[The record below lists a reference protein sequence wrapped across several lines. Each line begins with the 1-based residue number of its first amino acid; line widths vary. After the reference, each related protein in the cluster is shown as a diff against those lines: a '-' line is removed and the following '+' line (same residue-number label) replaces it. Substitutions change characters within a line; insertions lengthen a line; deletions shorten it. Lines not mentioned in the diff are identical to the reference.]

1 MSESHTG
8 PLTGQATIE
17 PPTRQPVRFVDTS
30 LRDGNQ
36 SLWGATG
43 LTTGMV
49 EAVGPD
55 LDQIGLEAI
64 DFTSS
69 TNLLMGSKAHHEDP
83 WERISRMRAVV
94 GGTPLSAITTGMRF
108 MSWDRASETVMRL
121 SLRLMAKHGLARLQI
136 ADPLN
141 DFTAVKTIA
150 KWAKEEGIASVVAAT
165 TFTESP
171 VHTDNTYVEA
181 AREFSAEPNID
192 VVYLKDPGGLLT
204 YDRVG
209 HLVPALREVVVGK
222 PLELHSH
229 CTTGEAP
236 QVYMLAAQ
244 LGVDVLHTGI
254 GALANGTAQPEML
267 SVLDNLD
274 ALGIPYQADRAAV
287 ERASA
292 TIGRIAAAQKLPAGQ
307 TMPFD
312 LAPHAHQ
319 VPGGMLGT
327 LKRQLKELKI
337 ENDLP
342 AVIAE
347 TGAVR
352 AELGYPIMVT
362 PFSQFV
368 GSQALMNVLAA
379 KSGQERYS
387 RIPDEVVRF
396 VLGHFGTPV
405 GEVEPAVRENVR
417 AMRRAKELRTEP
429 AHDRPLEDLRAD
441 QQQKLGRDVEDEEL
455 LLRLVMAPDV
465 LESVRAAGPA
475 PAWNGAGGPTGPGAN
490 GPVESLSDVIRA
502 VNTLPNWRSIHLRHG
517 TQQVRLRRRNDAGP
531 DQTTGGSK

>member
-1 MSESHTG
+1 MTEQ
-8 PLTGQATIE
+8 PTGQTIKE
-17 PPTRQPVRFVDTS
+17 LPAREPVRFVDTS

-55 LDQIGLEAI
+55 LALIGLEAI

-69 TNLLMGSKAHHEDP
+69 TNLLMGSKTHHEDP
-83 WERISRMRAVV
+83 WERISRMHAVA

-136 ADPLN
+136 ADPMN
-141 DFTAVKTIA
+141 DFAAVRTIA
-150 KWAKEEGIASVVAAT
+150 RWAKEEGITNVVAAT

-171 VHTDNTYVEA
+171 IHTDDTYVQA
-181 AREFSAEPNID
+181 AREFSSDPNID
-192 VVYLKDPGGLLT
+192 AIYLKDPGGLLSFE
-204 YDRVG
+204 RVG
-209 HLVPALREVVVGK
+209 HLVPALRDAVVGK

-244 LGVDVLHTGI
+244 FGVDVLHTGI

-267 SVLDNLD
+267 SVMDNLD

-287 ERASA
+287 ERAAA
-292 TIGRIAAAQKLPAGQ
+292 TIGRIAAAQKLPPGQ
-307 TMPFD
+307 IMPFD

-319 VPGGMLGT
+319 VPGGMMGT

-337 ENDLP
+337 EDDLP

-379 KSGQERYS
+379 KSGQERYA

-405 GEVEPAVRENVR
+405 GEIDPMIREKVH
-417 AMRRAKELRTEP
+417 ALPRAKELLMDP

-441 QQQKLGRDVEDEEL
+441 QQQKLGRNVEDEEL
-455 LLRLVMAPDV
+455 LLRLVMAPD
-465 LESVRAAGPA
+465 LLDSVRAAGPA
-475 PAWNGAGGPTGPGAN
+475 PAWDGTGAKAGATGP
-490 GPVESLSDVIRA
+490 VQSLGDVIRA
-502 VNTLPNWRSIHLRHG
+502 VNALPNWRSLHLRRG
-517 TQQVRLRRRNDAGP
+517 NEQVRLQRRDDAGARRAA
-531 DQTTGGSK
+531 GGSK

>member
-1 MSESHTG
+1 MAE
-8 PLTGQATIE
+8 PMAGQRNTDSS
-17 PPTRQPVRFVDTS
+17 TRQPVRFVDTS

-55 LDQIGLEAI
+55 LAQIGLEAI

-69 TNLLMGSKAHHEDP
+69 TNLLMGSKTHHEDP
-83 WERISRMRAVV
+83 WERISRMHAVA

-136 ADPLN
+136 ADPMN
-141 DFTAVKTIA
+141 DFTAVRTIA
-150 KWAKEEGIASVVAAT
+150 KWAKEEGIANVVAAT

-171 VHTDNTYVEA
+171 IHLDDTYVAA
-181 AREFSAEPNID
+181 AREFSADPNID
-192 VVYLKDPGGLLT
+192 AVYLKDPGGLLT
-204 YDRVG
+204 YERTG
-209 HLVPALREVVVGK
+209 QLVPALREVVVGK

-267 SVLDNLD
+267 SVMDNLD
-274 ALGIPYQADRAAV
+274 ALGIPYQADRSAV
-287 ERASA
+287 ERAAA

-319 VPGGMLGT
+319 IPGGMMGT
-327 LKRQLKELKI
+327 LKRQLKELRI
-337 ENDLP
+337 EDDLP

-347 TGAVR
+347 AGAVR

-379 KSGQERYS
+379 KSGQDRYS

-405 GEVEPAVRENVR
+405 GQIDPMVLEKVHSLP
-417 AMRRAKELRTEP
+417 RAKELTMDP
-429 AHDRPLEDLRAD
+429 AHDRPLEELRAD
-441 QQQKLGRDVEDEEL
+441 QQHKLGREVEDEEL
-455 LLRLVMAPDV
+455 LLRLVMAPD
-465 LESVRAAGPA
+465 LLDSIRAAGPA
-475 PAWNGAGGPTGPGAN
+475 PAWDGAGAKAGPA
-490 GPVESLSDVIRA
+490 GPVESLGDVIRA
-502 VNTLPNWRSIHLRHG
+502 VNALPNWGSLDLRRG
-517 TQQVRLRRRNDAGP
+517 NQQVRLRRRDDAGANR
-531 DQTTGGSK
+531 TAGGPK

>member
-1 MSESHTG
+1 MTELSSTDS
-8 PLTGQATIE
+8 TV
-17 PPTRQPVRFVDTS
+17 RQPVRFVDTS

-55 LDQIGLEAI
+55 LARIGLEAI

-69 TNLLMGSKAHHEDP
+69 TNLLMGSKTHHEDP
-83 WERISRMRAVV
+83 WERISRMHAVA
-94 GGTPLSAITTGMRF
+94 GDTPLSAITTGMRF

-121 SLRLMAKHGLARLQI
+121 SLRLMARHGLARLQI
-136 ADPLN
+136 ADPMN
-141 DFTAVKTIA
+141 DVAAVRTIA
-150 KWAKEEGIASVVAAT
+150 KWAKEEGIGHIVAAT

-171 VHTDNTYVEA
+171 LHTDNTYVDA
-181 AREFSAEPNID
+181 AREFSKDANID
-192 VVYLKDPGGLLT
+192 AVYLKDPGGLLT
-204 YDRVG
+204 YERIG
-209 HLVPALREVVVGK
+209 HLIPALREVIVGK

-267 SVLDNLD
+267 SVMDNLD
-274 ALGIPYQADRAAV
+274 ALGIPYRADRAAV
-287 ERASA
+287 ERAAA
-292 TIGRIAAAQKLPAGQ
+292 TIQRIAEAQKLPAGQ

-319 VPGGMLGT
+319 VPGGMMGT
-327 LKRQLKELKI
+327 LKRQLKEMRI
-337 ENDLP
+337 EDDLP

-405 GEVEPAVRENVR
+405 GQIDPLVRDKVN
-417 AMRRAKELRTEP
+417 ALPRAKELRMDPT
-429 AHDRPLEDLRAD
+429 HDRPLEDLRIET
-441 QQQKLGRDVEDEEL
+441 QRKLGREVEDEEL
-455 LLRLVMAPDV
+455 LLRLVMAPDL

-475 PAWNGAGGPTGPGAN
+475 PLWNGAGANHGAS
-490 GPVESLSDVIRA
+490 GPVQGLGDVIRA
-502 VNTLPNWRSIHLRHG
+502 VNALPNWKSLQIRRGKQHIRLQRRDDAQNGRISGG
-517 TQQVRLRRRNDAGP
+517 TQ
-531 DQTTGGSK
+531 

>member
-1 MSESHTG
+1 MTEQPSTASKS
-8 PLTGQATIE
+8 
-17 PPTRQPVRFVDTS
+17 RRPVRFVDTS

-55 LDQIGLEAI
+55 LAQIGLEAI

-69 TNLLMGSKAHHEDP
+69 TNLLMGSKTHHEDP
-83 WERISRMRAVV
+83 WERISRMHAVV

-136 ADPLN
+136 ADPMN
-141 DFTAVKTIA
+141 DVAAVRMIA
-150 KWAKEEGIASVVAAT
+150 KWAKEEGIRHVVAAT

-171 VHTDNTYVEA
+171 IHTDETYVRA
-181 AREFSAEPNID
+181 AREFGKDANID
-192 VVYLKDPGGLLT
+192 AVYLKDPGGLLT
-204 YDRVG
+204 YERIG
-209 HLVPALREVVVGK
+209 HLIPALREVVVGK
-222 PLELHSH
+222 VLELHSH

-267 SVLDNLD
+267 SVMDNLD
-274 ALGIPYQADRAAV
+274 ALGIEYVADRAAV
-287 ERASA
+287 ERAAA
-292 TIGRIAAAQKLPAGQ
+292 TIARIAASQKLPAGQ
-307 TMPFD
+307 IMPFD

-319 VPGGMLGT
+319 VPGGMMGT
-327 LKRQLKELKI
+327 LKRQLKELRI
-337 ENDLP
+337 EDDFP

-368 GSQALMNVLAA
+368 GSQALMNVLAV

-405 GEVEPAVRENVR
+405 GEIDASIRDKVNALP
-417 AMRRAKELRTEP
+417 RAKELKMEP
-429 AHDRPLEDLRAD
+429 THDRPLQDLRAD
-441 QQQKLGRDVEDEEL
+441 QQGKLGREVTDEEL
-455 LLRLVMAPDV
+455 LLRLVMAPDL
-465 LESVRAAGPA
+465 LESIRAAGPA
-475 PAWNGAGGPTGPGAN
+475 PDWNGAGTS
-490 GPVESLSDVIRA
+490 GPVQGLGEVIKA
-502 VNTLPNWRSIHLRHG
+502 VNALPNWKSLEIKRGNQHLRL
-517 TQQVRLRRRNDAGP
+517 QRRDDAG
-531 DQTTGGSK
+531 TGNTIGGRK

>member
-1 MSESHTG
+1 MT
-8 PLTGQATIE
+8 ATPETTPEIGRT
-17 PPTRQPVRFVDTS
+17 PAATRPPVRFIDTS

-49 EAVGPD
+49 EALGPD
-55 LDQIGLEAI
+55 LAQIGLEGI

-69 TNLLMGSKAHHEDP
+69 TNLLMGSKTHREDP
-83 WERISRMRAVV
+83 WERISRMHAVS
-94 GGTPLSAITTGMRF
+94 GGVPLSAITTGMRF

-121 SLRLMAKHGLARLQI
+121 SMRLMARHGLGRLQI

-141 DFTAVKTIA
+141 DVAANKTIA
-150 KWAKEEGIASVVAAT
+150 SWAKDEGIGYIVAAT

-171 VHTDNTYVEA
+171 VHTDDAYAQA
-181 AREFSAEPNID
+181 ARAYAEDPNID
-192 VVYLKDPGGLLT
+192 AVYLKDPGGLLT
-204 YDRVG
+204 YDRIG
-209 HLVPALREVVVGK
+209 HLIPALREAVGGK
-222 PLELHSH
+222 TLELHSH

-236 QVYMLAAQ
+236 QVYMRAAQ

-254 GALANGTAQPEML
+254 GALGNGTAQPEML

-274 ALGIPYQADRAAV
+274 ALGIPYRADRAAV
-287 ERASA
+287 ERAAA
-292 TIGRIAAAQKLPAGQ
+292 TIRRISEENDLPAGQ

-319 VPGGMLGT
+319 VPGGMMGT
-327 LKRQLKELKI
+327 LKRQLKELRI
-337 ENDLP
+337 EDDLP

-347 TGAVR
+347 TGRVR

-379 KSGQERYS
+379 RSGRERYS
-387 RIPDEVVRF
+387 NIPDEVVRF
-396 VLGHFGTPV
+396 VLGHYGEPV
-405 GEVEPAVRENVR
+405 GEISPSVRDRVDALPR
-417 AMRRAKELRTEP
+417 ARELSMDP
-429 AHDRPLEDLRAD
+429 VHDQPLEDLRAE
-441 QQQKLGRDVEDEEL
+441 QEARLGRTVEDEEL

-465 LESVRAAGPA
+465 LEAVLAAGPA
-475 PAWNGAGGPTGPGAN
+475 PVWGSPKGRDTGRATGPVHNLGDA
-490 GPVESLSDVIRA
+490 IRA
-502 VNTLPNWRSIHLRHG
+502 VNALPNWRSVQIRRGHQHLRL
-517 TQQVRLRRRNDAGP
+517 TRRDPADRED
-531 DQTTGGSK
+531 S

>member
-1 MSESHTG
+1 MTEQPSTDSTG
-8 PLTGQATIE
+8 RA
-17 PPTRQPVRFVDTS
+17 PVRFVDTS

-49 EAVGPD
+49 EAVGED
-55 LDQIGLEAI
+55 LALIGLEAI

-69 TNLLMGSKAHHEDP
+69 TNLLMGSKTHLEDP
-83 WERISRMRAVV
+83 WERISRMHAVT
-94 GGTPLSAITTGMRF
+94 GRTPLSAITTGMRF

-136 ADPLN
+136 ADPMN
-141 DFTAVKTIA
+141 DVDAVRTIA
-150 KWAKEEGIASVVAAT
+150 RWAKEEGIENVVAAT

-171 VHTDNTYVEA
+171 IHTDDTYVAA
-181 AREFSAEPNID
+181 AREFSKDANID
-192 VVYLKDPGGLLT
+192 AVYLKDPGGLLT
-204 YDRVG
+204 YERIG
-209 HLVPALREVVVGK
+209 HLIPALRAVIVGK

-267 SVLDNLD
+267 SVMDNLD
-274 ALGIPYQADRAAV
+274 ALGIPYTADRAAV
-287 ERASA
+287 ERAAA
-292 TIGRIAAAQKLPAGQ
+292 TIARIAEAQQLPAGQ

-312 LAPHAHQ
+312 LSPHAHQ
-319 VPGGMLGT
+319 VPGGMMGT
-327 LKRQLKELKI
+327 LKRQLKELRI
-337 ENDLP
+337 EDDLP

-379 KSGQERYS
+379 KSGQERYN

-405 GEVEPAVRENVR
+405 GEIDPVIVEKVGSLP
-417 AMRRAKELRTEP
+417 RAKELKMDPT
-429 AHDRPLEDLRAD
+429 HDRPLEDLRAD
-441 QQQKLGRDVEDEEL
+441 QQQKLGRPVTDEEL
-455 LLRLVMAPDV
+455 LLRLVMAPD
-465 LESVRAAGPA
+465 LLDSVRAAGPA
-475 PAWNGAGGPTGPGAN
+475 PAWNGAGKNLRATGRVQGL
-490 GPVESLSDVIRA
+490 GDVIRA
-502 VNTLPNWRSIHLRHG
+502 VNALPNWKSLQIRRGDQHI
-517 TQQVRLRRRNDAGP
+517 RLRRRDDAG
-531 DQTTGGSK
+531 TGHTAGGGK

>member
-1 MSESHTG
+1 MTDQPRTDSSG
-8 PLTGQATIE
+8 RA
-17 PPTRQPVRFVDTS
+17 PVRFVDTS

-49 EAVGPD
+49 EAIGPD
-55 LDQIGLEAI
+55 LALIGLEGI

-69 TNLLMGSKAHHEDP
+69 TNLLMGSKTHLEDP
-83 WERISRMRAVV
+83 WERISRMHAVTD
-94 GGTPLSAITTGMRF
+94 GTPLSAITTGMRF
-108 MSWDRASETVMRL
+108 MSWDRTSETVMRL
-121 SLRLMAKHGLARLQI
+121 SFRLMAKHGLARMQI
-136 ADPLN
+136 ADPMN
-141 DFTAVKTIA
+141 DIPAVRTIA
-150 KWAKEEGIASVVAAT
+150 RWAKEEGIKHVVAAT

-171 VHTDNTYVEA
+171 LHTDDTYVRA
-181 AREFSAEPNID
+181 AREFGKDTNID
-192 VVYLKDPGGLLT
+192 AVYLKDPGGLLT
-204 YDRVG
+204 YERIG
-209 HLVPALREVVVGK
+209 HLIPALREVVVGK

-267 SVLDNLD
+267 SVMDNLD
-274 ALGIPYQADRAAV
+274 ALGIPYTADRAAV
-287 ERASA
+287 ERAAA
-292 TIGRIAAAQKLPAGQ
+292 TIQRIAETQQLPAGQ

-319 VPGGMLGT
+319 VPGGMMGT
-327 LKRQLKELKI
+327 LKRQLKELRI
-337 ENDLP
+337 EDDLP

-347 TGAVR
+347 TGVVR

-379 KSGQERYS
+379 KSGQERYN

-396 VLGHFGTPV
+396 VLGQFGTPV
-405 GEVEPAVRENVR
+405 GEIDASIREKVN
-417 AMRRAKELRTEP
+417 ALPRAKELKMEP
-429 AHDRPLEDLRAD
+429 THDRPLEELRAET
-441 QQQKLGRDVEDEEL
+441 QRKLGRDIADEEL
-455 LLRLVMAPDV
+455 LLRLVMAPD
-465 LESVRAAGPA
+465 LLDSVRAAGPA
-475 PAWNGAGGPTGPGAN
+475 PTWNGAGTGPRAT
-490 GPVESLSDVIRA
+490 GPVKGLGDVIRA
-502 VNTLPNWRSIHLRHG
+502 VNNLPNWKSLDIRRGNQHI
-517 TQQVRLRRRNDAGP
+517 RLQRRDEADTPR
-531 DQTTGGSK
+531 TTGGTK